1 MNTRKKTPKAIS
13 EQLKRIVRYLM
24 IRSWKDGQ
32 PSSKE
37 RDKVLKV
44 CGAIHLTAWRY
55 ISNIYKQAGV
65 DMNCASA
72 SESNE
77 VWNNYQA
84 SREEY
89 TPTTSMEGQE
99 V

>member
-65 DMNCASA
+65 DMNYASA
-72 SESNE
+72 PESNE

-89 TPTTSMEGQE
+89 TPTTSTEGQE

>member
-44 CGAIHLTAWRY
+44 CGAIHLTA
-55 ISNIYKQAGV
+55 ISI
-65 DMNCASA
+65 
-72 SESNE
+72 
-77 VWNNYQA
+77 
-84 SREEY
+84 
-89 TPTTSMEGQE
+89 P
-99 V
+99 